1 VSEGHL
7 PRLDRLLDRLLA
19 VSPASQTWFFALR
32 IWIAMALALYVAFW
46 LQLESASSAAVSVAI
61 LAQPKRGQAIS
72 KAIYRFLGTI
82 TGGVVAIAFAAAF
95 GQDRVLM
102 LVCFTAWLSLCVF
115 AAQYLQD
122 TRAYGAMLSGY
133 TVAIIAISNIDAPQ
147 SVFDAAVSRVAAIAV
162 AITAIT
168 FINDALG
175 SPSTWRGLLP
185 PLASALRSAKALARH
200 ALRAGDPGPDKALD
214 LIRAVAALR
223 ADANAIAGELDDGA
237 RRAAGAR
244 SAIAGLYAAMAASR
258 NFAIA
263 ARDAGPEHPAIEEA
277 RAICAGLV
285 GSGESGIGQA
295 DFIAARARLRD
306 LIERAV
312 RDGGCDLD
320 AVLTLQRARD
330 LATAL
335 MLAQDGMTALRTGR
349 RPLRIVRLP
358 THRDFPVAFRGAAR
372 VALAFALAAAL
383 FVALGW
389 PATTYALVQVAAMGA
404 MSSVNPD
411 PRKYAN
417 GVLIGIPLAALAAG
431 PLLLLVLP
439 LVNGFPV
446 LALAVAPVV
455 FAACFL
461 IAHPPTASIG
471 FILLVYFPVLLS
483 PGNAQSF
490 DPQTFFSNAVQMM
503 IVAVILATT
512 VRIILPIRPD
522 QARRYAFASAIRDVR
537 GALAGAG
544 GDAVDRTSLNCD
556 RIVQYAQVNDGAAVV
571 RARRLKLAFAI
582 AHLEASAA
590 RAHDQL
596 GALERV
602 PALRAVAERSRGALA
617 GGVGTE
623 IETAAQT
630 LLEAGR
636 EADASQHLAVA
647 RAVSDLV
654 AVARVMARHRR
665 FLRTLRLPG
674 F

>member
-1 VSEGHL
+1 MSEAR
-7 PRLDRLLDRLLA
+7 PSRFNRLLDRLDA
-19 VSPASQTWFFALR
+19 VVPQPQAWFFALR
-32 IWIAMALALYVAFW
+32 IWIAMMLALYVAFW

-82 TGGVVAIAFAAAF
+82 LGGVISIVFAAAF

-115 AAQYLQD
+115 VAQYLQD

-133 TVAIIAISNIDAPQ
+133 TVAIIAISNIDTPQ
-147 SVFDAAVSRVAAIAV
+147 NVFDAAVSRVAAIAV

-168 FINDALG
+168 FINDALA

-185 PLASALRSAKALARH
+185 PIATALRSAKVFARQ
-200 ALRAGDPGPDKALD
+200 ALRDGDPGPEKALD
-214 LIRAVAALR
+214 LIRMTAPLR
-223 ADANAIAGELDDGA
+223 ADASAIAGELDDGPQ
-237 RRAAGAR
+237 RAAGAR
-244 SAIAGLYAAMAASR
+244 SAIAALYATMAASR

-263 ARDAGPEHPAIEEA
+263 ARDAGPDRPAIAEA
-277 RAICAGLV
+277 RSICARLV
-285 GSGESGIGQA
+285 A
-295 DFIAARARLRD
+295 DDGASVDNSTFAEARGRLRA
-306 LIERAV
+306 LIEAAV
-312 RDGGCDLD
+312 RDGRRSLD
-320 AVLTLQRARD
+320 EVLTLQRARD

-335 MLAQDGMTALRTGR
+335 MFAQDGLNALRNGH
-349 RPLRIVRLP
+349 RPLRDVRLP

-372 VALAFALAAAL
+372 VALAFALTAAL
-383 FVALGW
+383 FVGLGW

-411 PRKYAN
+411 PLKYAN
-417 GVLIGIPLAALAAG
+417 GVVIGIPLAGLAAG
-431 PLLLLVLP
+431 LILLLTLP
-439 LVNGFPV
+439 TVNGFPI

-461 IAHPPTASIG
+461 ILNPPTASIG

-483 PGNAQSF
+483 PGNPQSF
-490 DPQTFFSNAVQMM
+490 DAQTFFGNFAQMM

-512 VRIILPIRPD
+512 VRVILPIRPD
-522 QARRYAFASAIRDVR
+522 QARAYAFDSAIRDVR
-537 GALAGAG
+537 SALVGAG
-544 GDAVDRTSLNCD
+544 GDAVDRTSLNSD
-556 RIVQYAQVNDGAAVV
+556 RIFQYAQINAGPDIV

-596 GALERV
+596 
-602 PALRAVAERSRGALA
+602 RAFHRDAVLQTASAQARAALA
-617 GGVGTE
+617 GGTVGD
-623 IETAAQT
+623 IEAAAQA
-630 LLEAGR
+630 LLRAGR
-636 EADASQHLAVA
+636 DADASQSLPVA

-654 AVARVMARHRR
+654 AVARVMARHKR
-665 FLRTLRLPG
+665 FLQTIAHPET
-674 F
+674 